1 MLKIVLQFHLII
13 LNSITSGDLFFRPNF
28 LTSEQA
34 GGIRMKNSLRNLCT
48 HFPGSFYLIFYLLF
62 TFGEHGFGQSDIKMQ
77 DSIQIY
83 ALLDEADER
92 DFEGNLDEALIIT
105 KKAYTLSQNKKMK
118 RGEGYASLKLADLYL
133 KVSQFQEIERYLDWG
148 FSIGFGISDSTIM
161 GLSFLQKSQYSR
173 ALNKFEDAISSAK
186 TGITYFPPKK
196 DPLYLAIAYNDIG
209 SNYDKLGE
217 YSNAAQNYLLA
228 LRIFESIGNE
238 KETANTLGNLAVSYY
253 RLNKREDAGIL
264 FKKSLIIREKIGDI
278 KGISANLGN
287 LVTVYTPI
295 SLDTALF
302 YQEKALKYAK
312 LSGTKLMLAQAYA
325 NTAAL
330 LSKQSKNTEAL
341 ENQLKAAGLYEEL
354 GDLYK
359 QTMQYIQCAEISSRI
374 LDSIIAEKY
383 YEKAFKIATQQMNK
397 PLLQAYYSSKSGFYK
412 KYLNFALAYEN
423 LQLNYFY
430 KDSIIDEKTKTNIED
445 LKLRYETEKK
455 DLQLMTYNVQQ
466 KQKELE
472 IEKQNRIIQ
481 ISSLLN
487 IKNKQEIILLK
498 QDQEIKDERFLKME
512 SEKEKQQLLISS
524 NEQQLSISK
533 QNLKILE
540 QNNLLTVEKLR
551 KQKILSVM
559 TFVGLLVGAFI
570 IYLLFNRY
578 KLKQSIAEQTSLFHI
593 RNNIAKDLHDEIGS
607 TLTSIQI
614 LSHVSGQSFD
624 QSPDQAKEM
633 VHQIAHQSKTIQQT
647 MSDIVWAIRPDNDK
661 IEDLTVRMREFAGK
675 TLEPKNIRVE
685 FEVDEALMSKVLSV
699 HSRKEILLI
708 YKEVINNI
716 IKHSQADKVKIRW
729 VQNQSQYQLQINDN
743 GSWKANN
750 ESTGTGMRS
759 MKERAIDIGGQL
771 EILTGPFGTEVNI
784 ILPVT

>member
-1 MLKIVLQFHLII
+1 MI
-13 LNSITSGDLFFRPNF
+13 LNSITSECLFFLPN
-28 LTSEQA
+28 LPTTEVA
-34 GGIRMKNSLRNLCT
+34 GGKGMSYTSQVSGIY
-48 HFPGSFYLIFYLLF
+48 FPWSFALVLYMLF
-62 TFGEHGFGQSDIKMQ
+62 TFGELGYGQSDIKNQ
-77 DSIQIY
+77 DSLYIY
-83 ALLDEADER
+83 SLLDEADER
-92 DFEGNLDEALIIT
+92 DFEGSLDQALLIT
-105 KKAYTLSQNKKMK
+105 KKAFTLSQHKKMR

-133 KVSQFQEIERYLDWG
+133 KLSQFQDIDKYLDWG

-161 GLSFLQKSQYSR
+161 GLSFLQKSQFHR
-173 ALNKFEDAISSAK
+173 ALNKFEEAISAAK
-186 TGITYFPPKK
+186 TGIDYFPPKK
-196 DPLYLAIAYNDIG
+196 DPLYLAIGYNDIG

-217 YSNAAQNYLLA
+217 YSNAAQNYLSA

-238 KETANTLGNLAVSYY
+238 KEMANTLGNLAVSYY
-253 RLNKREDAGIL
+253 RLNKRVDAGIL
-264 FKKSLIIREKIGDI
+264 FKQSLIIREKIGDI

-325 NTAAL
+325 NTAGL
-330 LSKQSKNTEAL
+330 LSKQFKHGEAL
-341 ENQLKAAGLYEEL
+341 DNQIKAAELYEEI

-359 QTMQYIQCAEISSRI
+359 LTMQYIQCAEINSSMM
-374 LDSIIAEKY
+374 DSINAEKY
-383 YEKAFKIATQQMNK
+383 YEKALIIATRQKNK
-397 PLLQAYYSSKSGFYK
+397 PLLQTYYMSKSGFYK
-412 KYLNFALAYEN
+412 KYLNFAAAFEN
-423 LQLNYFY
+423 LQLNFVY
-430 KDSIIDEKTKTNIED
+430 KDSIIDEKTKTNIEE
-445 LKLRYETEKK
+445 LKLKYETEKK
-455 DLQLMTYNVQQ
+455 DLQLLTYTVQQ

-487 IKNKQEIILLK
+487 LKNRQEITLLK
-498 QDQEIKDERFLKME
+498 QDQEIKEERVLKME

-524 NEQQLSISK
+524 NAQQLSISK

-540 QNNLLTVEKLR
+540 QNNLLNVQQLR
-551 KQKILSVM
+551 KQKTVSVV

-578 KLKQSIAEQTSLFHI
+578 KLKQSIAEQASLFQI

-624 QSPDQAKEM
+624 QSPEQAKDM

-647 MSDIVWAIRPDNDK
+647 MNDIVWAIRPDHDK

-675 TLEPKNIRVE
+675 TLEPKNIQVE
-685 FEVDEALMSKVLSV
+685 FEVDEALMSQVLSV

-708 YKEVINNI
+708 YKEVLNNI
-716 IKHSQADKVKIRW
+716 IKHSQADKVHIRW
-729 VQNQSQYQLQINDN
+729 FQKKSNCLLQICDN

-750 ESTGTGMRS
+750 ESTGTGLRS
-759 MKERAIDIGGQL
+759 MNERAIDIGGHL
-771 EILTGPFGTEVNI
+771 EILTGAFGTEVNI